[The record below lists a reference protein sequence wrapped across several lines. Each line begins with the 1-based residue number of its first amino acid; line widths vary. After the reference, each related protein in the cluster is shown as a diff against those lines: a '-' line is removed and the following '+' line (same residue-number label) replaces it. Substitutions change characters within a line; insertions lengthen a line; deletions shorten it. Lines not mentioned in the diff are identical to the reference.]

1 MNDAIELLFD
11 TYKQF
16 YEPTTS
22 VAEILEQWREI
33 KAETLEHEGLASRNF
48 QDLWSHMLVHYTD
61 EYLLVLI
68 LVAIALIIP
77 VDTSECER
85 IFSLMNDLKTA
96 ERSCIAQTNLR
107 NLMVWHRHA
116 SDLPCEKVP
125 VEAILEEFH
134 KLSGARGRNAHRGQA
149 PPQYNFTVKEE
160 AGSSGV

>member
-1 MNDAIELLFD
+1 MPSPPA
-11 TYKQF
+11 
-16 YEPTTS
+16 EPAVTT
-22 VAEILEQWREI
+22 R
-33 KAETLEHEGLASRNF
+33 AETIE
-48 QDLWSHMLVHYTD
+48 
-61 EYLLVLI
+61 
-68 LVAIALIIP
+68 
-77 VDTSECER
+77 
-85 IFSLMNDLKTA
+85 A

>member
-1 MNDAIELLFD
+1 
-11 TYKQF
+11 
-16 YEPTTS
+16 
-22 VAEILEQWREI
+22 
-33 KAETLEHEGLASRNF
+33 
-48 QDLWSHMLVHYTD
+48 
-61 EYLLVLI
+61 
-68 LVAIALIIP
+68 
-77 VDTSECER
+77 
-85 IFSLMNDLKTA
+85 MNDLKTA